1 MGSCSIHNLG
11 HTQLALF
18 RHKSWSSGFLAACSA
33 SGVLAACREQQDL
46 NRGVVMRG
54 SIVPGDGRH
63 NPVDGDLVNAAAAKS
78 HLWRPAQFQGLG
90 FRGLAR
96 LTGAHSFSV
105 NQVAASSVVCASVRW
120 LGSRFWVLFC
130 CRTCSVPQ
138 CHWHLQGSA
147 GRHAVCW
154 AADECTWLLSH
165 YSLGVAEDSA
175 AQRPLLH
182 SHLQATVHVITRS
195 PGGQNLWSM

>member
-1 MGSCSIHNLG
+1 MAAEFKAYIRRLQIAPKVEDFEPELDDKNEAKDLELRWAAAASTVLG

-54 SIVPGDGRH
+54 SIVPGDGKH

-78 HLWRPAQFQGLG
+78 HLWRPAQSQGLG

-105 NQVAASSVVCASVRW
+105 
-120 LGSRFWVLFC
+120 
-130 CRTCSVPQ
+130 T
-138 CHWHLQGSA
+138 
-147 GRHAVCW
+147 
-154 AADECTWLLSH
+154 
-165 YSLGVAEDSA
+165 
-175 AQRPLLH
+175 
-182 SHLQATVHVITRS
+182 
-195 PGGQNLWSM
+195 